1 MKKITLLAFAILSFF
16 TLQAQ
21 EKAPKWVKKSAPAV
35 VSVSTYDVTG
45 AKLRTGTAVVT
56 SANGEALSDY
66 ALFKDAASA
75 VITTQKGVE
84 FPVSSIIGADDFY
97 DVIKIK
103 IDFPKKQA
111 FASLATS
118 KPAAGSTVIMLPYSD
133 AKKPLF
139 KVGTIK
145 EATTLKDSYSYYEL
159 NLPLVTTQLSAPIFT
174 DAGELIGLA
183 QADAQAST
191 TRSFAISAAYVN
203 SLRISAS
210 DAFNKTYLSIGIRK
224 AWPASV
230 DDALVMLFVL
240 SATQSPTEKLA
251 TLTDF
256 IETFPQSQEGYI
268 NRASHYA
275 YARKQLE
282 TAGKTAAY
290 FLDKANE
297 DIATALSK
305 ADNQA
310 EVLYNQANL
319 IYNQVA
325 SDSLLQSE
333 EWSIEH
339 ALEVLDEALAI
350 EEKPQYNIL
359 KGDIKFYQQKYDE
372 SLAAYNVVN
381 ASDQATH
388 GSYYWAAK
396 AKQQLPDV
404 NVGDVIALLDSAV
417 MRCGLHFQKEAAHYV
432 LERVSLKTD
441 LGLFKEIVADYDVY
455 YTLVKGE
462 VADAFYYYREQAK
475 FRLGDLDGAM
485 LDINEALNLSPKD
498 ATYLAEKAAIQVRL
512 KDYDAALKSIDAALV
527 LNPAFAACYRLRAVC
542 YIRLK
547 QPANICAALTKAVE
561 LGDPVAAK
569 LKQQHC
575 K

>member
-35 VSVSTYDVTG
+35 VSVNTYDAAGT
-45 AKLRTGTAVVT
+45 KLRTGTAVVT
-56 SANGEALSDY
+56 SANGEALADY
-66 ALFKDAASA
+66 ALFKDAARA
-75 VITTQKGVE
+75 VITTQKGIE
-84 FPVSSIIGADDFY
+84 YPVAAIIGADDFY

-103 IDFPKKQA
+103 IDFPKKQP
-111 FASLATS
+111 FATLATA
-118 KPAAGSTVIMLPYSD
+118 KPAAGSAVIMLPYSD
-133 AKKPLF
+133 TKQPAF
-139 KVGTIK
+139 KAGTIK
-145 EATTLKDSYSYYEL
+145 EVTTLKDTYSYYEL

-210 DAFNKTYLSIGIRK
+210 DAFNKSYTSIGIRK
-224 AWPASV
+224 VWPASV

-240 SATQSPTEKLA
+240 SGTQSPAEKLV

-282 TAGKTAAY
+282 TAGKSAAY
-290 FLDKANE
+290 FLEKATD
-297 DIATALSK
+297 DIETALSK
-305 ADNQA
+305 ADNKA

-319 IYNQVA
+319 IYNLAA
-325 SDSLLQSE
+325 SDSLLQSAA
-333 EWSIEH
+333 WSIEH

-350 EEKPQYNIL
+350 DAQPQYNIL

-372 SLAAYNVVN
+372 ALAAYNIVN
-381 ASDQATH
+381 SSDQATH

-396 AKQQLPDV
+396 AKQQLPNV
-404 NVGDVIALLDSAV
+404 NVSEVIALLDSAV
-417 MRCGLHFQKEAAHYV
+417 ISCGAHFQKEAAHYV
-432 LERVSLKTD
+432 LERVALKTD
-441 LGLFKEIVADYDVY
+441 LGLFKEIVADYDLY

-462 VADAFYYYREQAK
+462 VADVFYYYREQAK

-485 LDINEALNLSPKD
+485 QDINEALKLSPKD

-512 KDYDAALKSIDAALV
+512 KDYEAALQSIDAALV
-527 LNPAFAACYRLRAVC
+527 LDPTFAACYRLRAVC

-547 QPANICAALTKAVE
+547 QPANVCAALTKAVE
-561 LGDPVAAK
+561 LGDPVAVK
-569 LKQQHC
+569 LKKQHC

>member
-441 LGLFKEIVADYDVY
+441 LGLFKEIVADYDLY

-485 LDINEALNLSPKD
+485 MDINEALNLSPKD

-527 LNPAFAACYRLRAVC
+527 LNPTFAACYRLRAVC

-547 QPANICAALTKAVE
+547 QPANVCAALTKAVE